1 MKRIFFWLLK
11 RYSSTEEERL
21 EILSTLQESVTNS
34 YREQTVFGN
43 VYNANIEFIIS
54 NKFIKKL
61 VKNNDTISINMVK
74 SGLSNSF
81 DESIEFI
88 KNEK

>member
-61 VKNNDTISINMVK
+61 VKNNDTISISMVK